1 MRVRVM
7 RHKFLKILSWRG
19 QVRVW
24 HVFNEESLWNIY
36 GMSSMRKLYGVR
48 FIECLRYR
56 ESTVFMNLIFSLFVV
71 ISYGKNRL

>member
-1 MRVRVM
+1 MEY
-7 RHKFLKILSWRG
+7 LWN
-19 QVRVW
+19 
-24 HVFNEESLWNIY
+24 VFNE
-36 GMSSMRKLYGVR
+36 GLYGVR